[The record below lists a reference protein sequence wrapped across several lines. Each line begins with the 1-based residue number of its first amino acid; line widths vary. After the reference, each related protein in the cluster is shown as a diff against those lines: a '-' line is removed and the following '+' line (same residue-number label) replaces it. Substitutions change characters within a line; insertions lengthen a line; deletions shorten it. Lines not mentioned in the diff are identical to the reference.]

1 MSFTAPHIGFV
12 LVSYGFSA
20 LVLGGLTVAI
30 LWQSRSMAQRL
41 KDLEARAVRRRKPA
55 KPAQPVESS

>member
-20 LVLGGLTVAI
+20 VVLGGLAI
-30 LWQSRSMAQRL
+30 AVLWQSRSVARRL
-41 KDLEARAVRRRKPA
+41 KDLDDRAVRRRKPA
-55 KPAQPVESS
+55 KPVETA

>member
-20 LVLGGLTVAI
+20 LVLCGLTAI
-30 LWQSRSMAQRL
+30 VLWQARNAARRL
-41 KDLEARAVRRRKPA
+41 KDLEQRDVRRRKPA
-55 KPAQPVESS
+55 KAESSA

>member
-1 MSFTAPHIGFV
+1 MSFTAPHVGFV

-20 LVLGGLTVAI
+20 LVLCGLTAVV
-30 LWQSRSMAQRL
+30 LWQARATAHRL

-55 KPAQPVESS
+55 KPVERP